1 MSVRTDEGGS
11 QTVSREIM
19 PGNCSVHKESGGDSN
34 APTLQVLGVEVRDW
48 GGGGRGCAGEGQW
61 HTFLGRLERIARRAR
76 VDIAWRQVLTQ
87 EIGSQFKCRHVTG
100 VGVSVVAWGD
110 GVVCV

>member
-34 APTLQVLGVEVRDW
+34 AATLQVLGVEVRD
-48 GGGGRGCAGEGQW
+48 GGAGDEGVQERGSG
-61 HTFLGRLERIARRAR
+61 TRF
-76 VDIAWRQVLTQ
+76 
-87 EIGSQFKCRHVTG
+87 
-100 VGVSVVAWGD
+100 
-110 GVVCV
+110 

>member
-34 APTLQVLGVEVRDW
+34 AATLQVLGVEVRD
-48 GGGGRGCAGEGQW
+48 GGGG
-61 HTFLGRLERIARRAR
+61 
-76 VDIAWRQVLTQ
+76 
-87 EIGSQFKCRHVTG
+87 
-100 VGVSVVAWGD
+100 
-110 GVVCV
+110 